1 MNISPFLW
9 LSCAFLGYYLA
20 YGVVVPYLPVWV
32 KSQQYG
38 AEIIGLV
45 MSSSYLFRFVGSF
58 FFGSKVKKSSQL
70 LPTLRLTSWLIVFST
85 ILMAYFAESFWGLF
99 CSIGLFSLLN
109 AGGMP
114 LTDSLATTW
123 QKQISIDYGKA
134 RLIGSMAFTIGL
146 IVVGQIIGI
155 IGEQQIIWILTALFV
170 FYAMLL
176 LMNPAIQV
184 KDQQADDTSSQ
195 VTFLGL
201 LKDKL
206 TRRVLVS
213 ACLVQGS
220 HAGYYVYSILYWNE
234 QGIPVQTTSLLW
246 GLAVIAEITLFF
258 FSGRLFKRWSVS
270 KLITLAAVGA
280 VVRWMGYSLSVSLWI
295 ITPLQLF
302 HCLTFAL
309 LHFAMMRYIASQPQQ
324 NIVKL
329 QALYNG
335 LASCMSVALMTV
347 VAGWLYNQNA
357 SIMFAVMAGAAALAL
372 VTIPRKMRVAE

>member
-1 MNISPFLW
+1 MNVSPFLW
-9 LSCAFLGYYLA
+9 LACAFLGYYLA

-58 FFGSKVKKSSQL
+58 FFGSQVKKTSQL
-70 LPTLRLTSWLIVFST
+70 LPILRITAWLMVCST
-85 ILMAYFAESFWGLF
+85 ILMAFFAESFWGLF
-99 CSIGLFSLLN
+99 CSIALFSILN

-114 LTDSLATTW
+114 LTDSLAATW
-123 QKQISIDYGKA
+123 QKQISIDYGRA
-134 RLIGSMAFTIGL
+134 RLIGSTAFTMAL
-146 IVVGQIIGI
+146 IIVGQIIGI

-170 FYAMLL
+170 FYAMVLL
-176 LMNPAIQV
+176 INPAIQV
-184 KDQQADDTSSQ
+184 KDNAAESDYPRI
-195 VTFLGL
+195 TFIGL

-206 TRRVLVS
+206 TRRVLLS

-258 FSGRLFKRWSVS
+258 FSARLFKRWSVAR
-270 KLITLAAVGA
+270 LMTFATIGA
-280 VVRWMGYSLSVSLWI
+280 VIRWSGYSLSVSLWV

-309 LHFAMMRYIASQPQQ
+309 LHFAMMRYIVSQPQQ
-324 NIVKL
+324 HIVKL
-329 QALYNG
+329 QSLYNG
-335 LASCMSVALMTV
+335 LSGCMSVAIMTV
-347 VAGWLYNQNA
+347 IAGWLYKQNA
-357 SIMFAVMAGAAALAL
+357 SVMFAVMAGVAALAL
-372 VTIPRKMRVAE
+372 LTIPRGSRVS